1 MMAIDTAPV
10 PGAQGRWISQSSA
23 ETNLGLL
30 TSRQMNALR
39 QTGSSRHADA
49 GTVVASA
56 GKQPRHIQVVCNGE
70 LELMARLPAGRVTM
84 ALVRGGGVISDI
96 PMLLGA
102 PMPFDAV
109 ASRETELI
117 LLSRQQWMQLLTS
130 HPSVC
135 LRWMTSIA
143 RRLDDDRRRLVVVMT
158 RPLIAQLAYV
168 LLDLGEPTPD
178 GNQVVRLSHTT
189 LAQLVGARRQS
200 VTRAVGQLRDQGLVD
215 TRYGVI
221 EILDDGGLRR
231 VMGEDPLP

>member
-1 MMAIDTAPV
+1 MMAIDTAAV
-10 PGAQGRWISQSSA
+10 PGAHGRWISQSSA

-30 TSRQMNALR
+30 TTSQMNALR
-39 QTGSSRHADA
+39 RTGSSRHVDP

-56 GKQPRHIQVVCNGE
+56 GKQPTHIQVVCNGE
-70 LELMARLPAGRVTM
+70 LELMTRLPAGRVTM

-96 PMLLGA
+96 PMLLEA

-109 ASRETELI
+109 ASRDTELI
-117 LLSRQQWMQLLTS
+117 LLSRKQWMQLLTS
-130 HPSVC
+130 HPAIC

-168 LLDLGEPTPD
+168 LLDLAERGPAGD
-178 GNQVVRLSHTT
+178 SVVRLSHST

-200 VTRAVGQLRDQGLVD
+200 VTRAIGELRDQGLIE

-221 EILDDGGLRR
+221 DIIDDGGLRQ
-231 VMGEDPLP
+231 VIGTDPLP